1 MKCSK
6 TPCKTTWLSDNE
18 LGGVDDGKALGI
30 VTALEKRRRKIGYSA
45 HRAMVEPPFK
55 ADRANRGVTLRRHAC
70 GPRKSLLVSQDR
82 PLN

>member
-1 MKCSK
+1 
-6 TPCKTTWLSDNE
+6 LSDNE

-30 VTALEKRRRKIGYSA
+30 VTALEIKRRKIGYSA

-55 ADRANRGVTLRRHAC
+55 PIVGVTLRRHAC